1 MKSAG
6 CLKIRDS
13 RTMPLIIRQTLAE
26 RIRRLPEMRSFLDDF
41 HKGTGVRVE
50 FVGPLGHR
58 DDAPPC
64 GRLCAQVHASA
75 AGQRMCTRT
84 VHKLLESAQEHPARV
99 RCDAGLLEAAVP
111 LRAGGQTFGFLLFNG
126 FFSEKQGSAEINRL
140 RHMLDRL
147 HLDCPRA
154 ELESLCTDTPVLS
167 TDRVDALGRLLGLA
181 ASHLVLSITDNLA
194 TPEEKLPALV
204 SRACTL
210 VKRSFTQKL
219 TLAQMARRL
228 RVSPEHLCRLFH
240 HSTGLRF
247 REYVSRLRA
256 EHARAKLL
264 STEKRIVD
272 IAFAAGFQSL
282 SQFNRR
288 FKAIYGV
295 TPQALRTAGR
305 SRME

>member
-1 MKSAG
+1 
-6 CLKIRDS
+6 
-13 RTMPLIIRQTLAE
+13 MPLIIRQTLAE

-64 GRLCAQVHASA
+64 GRLCAHVHGSA

-84 VHKLLESAQEHPARV
+84 VHKLLEQAQEHAASV
-99 RCDAGLLEAAVP
+99 NCDAGLLEVAVP

-126 FFSEKQGSAEINRL
+126 FFSARPGPLEINRL
-140 RHMLDRL
+140 RHLLARL
-147 HLDCPRA
+147 QLDCPRA
-154 ELESLCTDTPVLS
+154 ELEALCADTALLPGE
-167 TDRVDALGRLLGLA
+167 RVDALCRLLGLA

-219 TLAQMARRL
+219 TLAQVARRL

-247 REYVSRLRA
+247 REYVARLRA
-256 EHARAKLL
+256 EHARGKLL
-264 STEKRIVD
+264 STGQRIVD

-282 SQFNRR
+282 SQFNRS

-295 TPQALRTAGR
+295 TPQQLRST
-305 SRME
+305 SRVRVE